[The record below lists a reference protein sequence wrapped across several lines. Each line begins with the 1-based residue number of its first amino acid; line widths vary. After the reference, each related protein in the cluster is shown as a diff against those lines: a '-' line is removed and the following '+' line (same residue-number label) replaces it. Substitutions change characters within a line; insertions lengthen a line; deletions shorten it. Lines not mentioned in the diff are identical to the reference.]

1 MKLKFFIIIFL
12 LSFIFPIY
20 GKNTEYQFIQLDENS
35 FSTKVW
41 VLYSEK
47 QQNIVILVGV
57 IHIGEE
63 AYYTQ
68 IQDILNSCNQVFY
81 EGIQWDDT
89 FDKMQSFHSELDGS
103 LHFSG
108 MDGGLSRV
116 RELQMEYASALG
128 LVYQNSVLQPS
139 THWVN
144 ADASFEE
151 FSAMVNDYNE
161 RNLSLDKNSLDG
173 DISEIKDIKT
183 KKEKDQVKIM
193 NQRRSLAE
201 ENTNSSLRINHDE
214 KYKDTFELFVKKRN
228 SLAMNKIIPALETK
242 QSVAMLYGAAHM
254 PDFLNRLEKN
264 WGYKIIKHR
273 WISAWSL
280 K

>member
-1 MKLKFFIIIFL
+1 MKHRILILFL
-12 LSFIFPIY
+12 VVSYLFPIY
-20 GKNTEYQFIQLDENS
+20 GKNLDTQFIQLDENS

-68 IQDILNSCNQVFY
+68 IQDMLDSCDQVFY

-89 FDKMQSFHSELDGS
+89 FDKMQSFDEKADS
-103 LHFSG
+103 LRFSG
-108 MDGGLSRV
+108 IDGGLGRV

-128 LVYQNSVLQPS
+128 LVYQNSVLNPS
-139 THWVN
+139 NHWIN

-151 FSAMVNDYNE
+151 FSAMVNEYNE

-183 KKEKDQVKIM
+183 KKEKDQVKIL

-201 ENTNSSLRINHDE
+201 EITNSSLRINHDE

-228 SLAMNKIIPALETK
+228 SLAMKKIIPALETK